1 MNGSI
6 VLSMYLALSWVVSP
20 IYRLLLQRRLKA
32 GKEVAGRIHERF
44 GDSGLPRPDGPLI
57 WMHAASIGETQSL
70 LGLIPALLA
79 KDAELSILVTST
91 TATSARLLE
100 RDLPARAMH
109 QFSPIDTPGAVRRF
123 LDHWKPS
130 VAVWVESEIWPRM
143 LVETK
148 ARGIPMMLINARVST
163 KTIERYKWAARTARA
178 LFSKF
183 DRILAQD
190 QKTFEL
196 LEGIS
201 LNGPSLHL
209 TGSLKEELAPQLKPG
224 HDLDALRSAISG
236 RRVWVAA
243 STHPGEEDVLLNAH
257 RLVGDDALLILVPRH
272 PERGD
277 ALMQDMRDAG
287 WKVAQRSKGE
297 AIKPDAQLYLAD
309 TIGEMGLWYRLSEIS
324 FIAGSIANIGGHN
337 PFEPILL
344 NSAVISGSQV
354 GNFSEVYAALD
365 RANAAMRADTDAE
378 ISEAVIT
385 LFDKVKRSEQVARA
399 RAYLASQA
407 SITPQVRDHILD
419 CMKQSEK
426 ALQLS

>member
-20 IYRLLLQRRLKA
+20 VYRLLLQRRLRA
-32 GKEVAGRIHERF
+32 GKEVAGRVDERF
-44 GDSGLPRPDGPLI
+44 GNSGLPRPDGPLI

-79 KDAELSILVTST
+79 KDAKLSILVTST

-148 ARGIPMMLINARVST
+148 ARGIPMMLINARVSA
-163 KTIERYKWAARTARA
+163 KTIERYKWAARTARV

-201 LNGPSLHL
+201 LDGPSLHL

-243 STHPGEEDVLLNAH
+243 STHPGEEEVLLNAH
-257 RLVGDDALLILVPRH
+257 RRVGDDALLILVPRH
-272 PERGD
+272 PERGS
-277 ALMQDMRDAG
+277 ALVQEMRDAG
-287 WKVAQRSKGE
+287 WIVAQRSKGE
-297 AIKPDAQLYLAD
+297 AIKPNTQIYLAD

-354 GNFSEVYAALD
+354 GNFAEVYAALD
-365 RANAAMRADTDAE
+365 HANAALRADTDVE
-378 ISEAVIT
+378 ISEAVIA
-385 LFDKVKRSEQVARA
+385 LFDKVKRSEQVASA

-407 SITPQVRDHILD
+407 SITPHVRDHILD
-419 CMKQSEK
+419 CMTQSEK